1 MALPKFLLPS
11 VVGISVYIIINQFFT
26 EKIQDDPS
34 KNLTS
39 DGESNLVKKIFK
51 NKALKIAI
59 LSAFATAGIQNFQ
72 SEIQVLMV
80 DDVFNHICIPDV
92 DVNTEFYIARD
103 IVQKHQLNL
112 YSKSIKSLI
121 ISDDLT
127 QEEKI
132 SLLKIKFDFII
143 NGECIGKT
151 RFLVVAILGALL
163 AFTISGLRG
172 LFLILEALYRLFKE
186 GKIAKGLYKQILKV
200 LVMRL
205 GRKNVPI
212 EHLRALDD

>member
-1 MALPKFLLPS
+1 
-11 VVGISVYIIINQFFT
+11 
-26 EKIQDDPS
+26 
-34 KNLTS
+34 
-39 DGESNLVKKIFK
+39 
-51 NKALKIAI
+51 
-59 LSAFATAGIQNFQ
+59 
-72 SEIQVLMV
+72 MV

-92 DVNTEFYIARD
+92 DVDTEFYIARD